1 MLGSDYPG
9 YQDYKLRVAHFRQER
24 AYRLSWDNA
33 QCSHEVAPLA
43 QAESPEAEIS
53 EGDPNEEYPVSYDEA
68 RIAASIAAQQAEMD
82 RMVDERF
89 EGSDHTELYSGE
101 NTDSDVDEWDVR
113 QGNYNSDESDMWDE
127 VGAERVPLGN
137 IYDITTNYGSD

>member
-53 EGDPNEEYPVSYDEA
+53 EGDPNEEYPMSNDEA
-68 RIAASIAAQQAEMD
+68 RIAASIAAQQVEMD

-137 IYDITTNYGSD
+137 IYDITINYGSD